1 MKKLVMSLGLVAATA
16 FGQYKLESA
25 GAPPAELSPE
35 IRAALQQD
43 GAKITGPSGVFCELW
58 FRTKVP
64 TGDNGEQNVSFAH
77 IQQGVLLGAIRFP
90 GKGADR
96 RGQPLKPGVYTMRLS
111 FFPVDGAHQGVSQ
124 TRDFALLTPAA
135 DDKDLNAAP
144 DFKQLVEMS
153 KKASGTSHPAVLN
166 VWKADSAGPTTLK
179 QEGDDW
185 VLYSTMGDRPIAV
198 IVVGTYQ
205 G

>member
-1 MKKLVMSLGLVAATA
+1 MKKLFLSLGLVAATA

-25 GAPPAELSPE
+25 GAPPSELAPE
-35 IRAALQQD
+35 IRDALGKD
-43 GAKITGPSGVFCELW
+43 GSRIAGPGGVFCEVWL
-58 FRTKVP
+58 RAKVP
-64 TGDNGEQNVSFAH
+64 AGANGEQNVSFAQMPH
-77 IQQGVLLGAIRFP
+77 GVLLGAIRFP
-90 GKGADR
+90 AKGADR
-96 RGQPLKPGVYTMRLS
+96 RGQALKPGVYTLRLS

-144 DFKQLVEMS
+144 DFKQLVDMS
-153 KKASGTSHPAVLN
+153 KKATGAPHPAILN
-166 VWKADSAGPTTLK
+166 VWKAESAGAAALK

-185 VLYSTMGDRPIAV
+185 VLYSTVGGQPIAV
-198 IVVGTYQ
+198 IVVGAYA

>member
-1 MKKLVMSLGLVAATA
+1 MKKLFLFLGLAAATA

-25 GAPPAELSPE
+25 GAPPSELAPG
-35 IRAALQQD
+35 IRDALQQD
-43 GAKITGPSGVFCELW
+43 GARITGPSGVFCEVWL
-58 FRTKVP
+58 RTKIP
-64 TGDNGEQNVSFAH
+64 DGSNGEQNVSFTQMPH
-77 IQQGVLLGAIRFP
+77 GVLLGAIRFP
-90 GKGADR
+90 VKGADR

-135 DDKDLNAAP
+135 DDQDLNAAP
-144 DFKQLVEMS
+144 DFKQLVAMS
-153 KKASGTSHPAVLN
+153 KKASGTPHPAILN
-166 VWKADSAGPTTLK
+166 IWKADSAGPVALK

-185 VLYSTMGDRPIAV
+185 VLYSTAGGRPFAM
-198 IVVGTYQ
+198 IVVGTYS

>member
-1 MKKLVMSLGLVAATA
+1 MKRLFLSACLVAATA

-25 GAPPAELSPE
+25 GAPPAELAPE
-35 IRAALQQD
+35 IRAALQND
-43 GAKITGPSGVFCELW
+43 GARISGPNGVFCEVW
-58 FRTKVP
+58 WRVKVP
-64 TGDNGEQNVSFAH
+64 SSPNHESSVSFTDIA
-77 IQQGVLLGAIRFP
+77 QGALLGAIRFP

-96 RGQPLKPGVYTMRLS
+96 RAQPLKPGVYTLRLS

-135 DDKDLNAAP
+135 DDRDPNATP
-144 DFKQLVEMS
+144 TFDQLVAMS
-153 KKASGTSHPAVLN
+153 KKASGTPHPAILN
-166 VWKADSAGPTTLK
+166 LWKADSPGPTTLK

-185 VLYSTMGDRPIAV
+185 VLYSTMGGQPVAL
-198 IVVGTYQ
+198 IVAGAYA